1 MNTMTDLSVNH
12 AAHAAIPRAGAIRHG
27 MKLALQ
33 WRLLV
38 LCAALLAV
46 PMLLSVYPFWTN
58 LSAALDHS
66 VHAPELAQ
74 RLDGVALADLIQD
87 VFQKQ
92 MEFVDAGLVLALIVT
107 LLLSP
112 LIAGIA
118 ATVARAPEK
127 LGMRAMLAGGGQ
139 QYRRMAF
146 MLLWSLV
153 PLGLVLAI
161 RGGFGAAI
169 GKQEEKA
176 ILETDLDGL
185 RMLAHIV
192 FLVTFVFVHATI
204 DAGRAVLALDRRRV
218 SPFKAWWDGVKL
230 VCRRPVATLGGYL
243 LVTAVGLAVAGALA
257 VARVQASSGSGGG
270 VLLGFVLLELGVM
283 ALVWMRCARL
293 FALVGQAGT

>member
-1 MNTMTDLSVNH
+1 MTDLSMQS
-12 AAHAAIPRAGAIRHG
+12 AAHDAALQAAPVRQG

-38 LCAALLAV
+38 LCTVLLLV
-46 PMLLSVYPFWTN
+46 PMLLATYPFWTN
-58 LSAALDHS
+58 LSEAFDHS
-66 VHAPELAQ
+66 VRAAELAQ
-74 RLDGVALADLIQD
+74 RLDGVAVSDLELM
-87 VFQKQ
+87 FKKQ
-92 MEFVDAGLVLALIVT
+92 MGFVNAGLMLAAIVT

-127 LGMRAMLAGGGQ
+127 LGMRAMLAGGGA
-139 QYRRMAF
+139 QYRRMGY

-153 PLGLVLAI
+153 PLGLVFAI
-161 RGGFGAAI
+161 NGGFAAAI

-185 RMLAHIV
+185 RMTAHIV
-192 FLVTFVFVHATI
+192 FLALFVFVHATV

-218 SPFKAWWDGVKL
+218 SPFKAWWDGVRL
-230 VCRRPVATLGGYL
+230 VLRRPLATLGGYVV
-243 LVTAVGLAVAGALA
+243 VTVLGLAVAGALA
-257 VARVQASSGSGGG
+257 FARLQASSGSGGG
-270 VLLGFVLLELGVM
+270 VLLGFVLTELGVA

-293 FALVGQAGT
+293 FALAGQARA